1 MWHTNVQSAHFSFY
15 FIFSVSVFFNFS
27 NVKRIHALIIIIY
40 KTPGGTYM
48 LQMGNLVCQENYERY
63 YILLLLYIY

>member
-1 MWHTNVQSAHFSFY
+1 MCNLHILVFTLFFQFQF
-15 FIFSVSVFFNFS
+15 FLIFQML
-27 NVKRIHALIIIIY
+27 KRIHALIIIIY